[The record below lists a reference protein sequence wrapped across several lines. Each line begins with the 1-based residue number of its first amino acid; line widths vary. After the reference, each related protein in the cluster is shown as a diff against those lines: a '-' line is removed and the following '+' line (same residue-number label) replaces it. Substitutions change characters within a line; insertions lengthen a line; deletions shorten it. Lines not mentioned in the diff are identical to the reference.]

1 MTLDYTKIDK
11 KYHLYDKQMD
21 EKNKSFV
28 YGEVDYLPFVT
39 LLKDDNVSFY
49 PGDTFIDIGSGCGK
63 FVSGIAVQ
71 QYFKEMYFHGIE
83 IHNAR
88 FNQSI
93 TLQDELDI
101 HANTEFMKEDFR
113 NIYFGNYN
121 VLYCCNTIF
130 GEEENNILFDKINEE
145 FNGYFI
151 LFEYDNVLKPY
162 FIKEMNVRTSWNKN
176 VPVYIFHK

>member
-1 MTLDYTKIDK
+1 MTLDYTKIDR

-39 LLKDDNVSFY
+39 LLKDDNVTFY
-49 PGDTFIDIGSGCGK
+49 PGDSFIDIGSGCGK
-63 FVSGIAVQ
+63 FLSGIAMQ

-93 TLQDELDI
+93 MLQDELDI
-101 HANTEFMKEDFR
+101 HANTEFIKEDFR
-113 NIYFGNYN
+113 NVYFGNYN

-130 GEEENNILFDKINEE
+130 EEEENGRRCSFAKRKCFAKFRQLFRQQ
-145 FNGYFI
+145 F
-151 LFEYDNVLKPY
+151 L
-162 FIKEMNVRTSWNKN
+162 
-176 VPVYIFHK
+176 

>member
-1 MTLDYTKIDK
+1 
-11 KYHLYDKQMD
+11 MD

-39 LLKDDNVSFY
+39 LLKDDNVSF
-49 PGDTFIDIGSGCGK
+49 IQ
-63 FVSGIAVQ
+63 GIVLLILKWMRKVCIWNSSQ

-93 TLQDELDI
+93 MLQDELDI

-162 FIKEMNVRTSWNKN
+162 FIKEINVRTSWNKN

>member
-1 MTLDYTKIDK
+1 
-11 KYHLYDKQMD
+11 
-21 EKNKSFV
+21 
-28 YGEVDYLPFVT
+28 
-39 LLKDDNVSFY
+39 
-49 PGDTFIDIGSGCGK
+49 
-63 FVSGIAVQ
+63 
-71 QYFKEMYFHGIE
+71 MYFHGIE

-130 GEEENNILFDKINEE
+130 EEEENNILFDKINEE